1 MRKMQDSIAA
11 AALLLITD
19 LTRISMT
26 SMKHEFQVGDRVE
39 MMYCY
44 VVPRAYP
51 GSVTRV
57 TASSIHIQ
65 LDRET
70 GSSRFSLRGRQWRS
84 QFGHAVTITK
94 SHTGCAA

>member
-1 MRKMQDSIAA
+1 MRKMQDSLAA

-26 SMKHEFQVGDRVE
+26 SMKHDFQVGDRVE

-57 TASSIHIQ
+57 TANSIHIQ
-65 LDRET
+65 LDRESR
-70 GSSRFSLRGRQWRS
+70 SSRFFLRGRQWRS
-84 QFGHAVTITK
+84 QFGHAVAITK
-94 SHTGCAA
+94 PRTGCTA

>member
-1 MRKMQDSIAA
+1 MRKMQDAIAA

-26 SMKHEFQVGDRVE
+26 SISHDFRVGDRVE
-39 MMYCY
+39 MTYCY

-57 TASSIHIQ
+57 TANSMLSAGPTLAHSIRPCRYDH
-65 LDRET
+65 
-70 GSSRFSLRGRQWRS
+70 
-84 QFGHAVTITK
+84 
-94 SHTGCAA
+94 

>member
-1 MRKMQDSIAA
+1 
-11 AALLLITD
+11 
-19 LTRISMT
+19 MT
-26 SMKHEFQVGDRVE
+26 SMKHDFRIGDGVE
-39 MMYCY
+39 MTYCY

-57 TASSIHIQ
+57 TDSSIHIR
-65 LDRET
+65 LDGEN
-70 GSSRFSLRGRQWRS
+70 GSSRFFLRGRQWRS